1 MRCRSYGAARTLHL
15 RSYKDFTPTELVFAS
30 KRPSPTDESA
40 HIPKRSQELASR
52 LGARSTSKPVTLINR
67 LSPLARHFSLLKS
80 LPVPVAF
87 GLHDDNDWAGAD
99 STAAASSGQLWVS
112 KLGG

>member
-15 RSYKDFTPTELVFAS
+15 RSYKDFTPTELVFAR
-30 KRPSPTDESA
+30 KRTSPTDESA
-40 HIPKRSQELASR
+40 DPKKEP
-52 LGARSTSKPVTLINR
+52 GARRRFANSKASD

-87 GLHDDNDWAGAD
+87 GVHDDNDWAGAD
-99 STAAASSGQLWVS
+99 SKSAATSSQLWAS
-112 KLGG
+112 EMAG

>member
-15 RSYKDFTPTELVFAS
+15 RSYKDFTPTELVFAR

-40 HIPKRSQELASR
+40 DPQKEA
-52 LGARSTSKPVTLINR
+52 GARRRFTNSKASD
-67 LSPLARHFSLLKS
+67 LSPLAGHFSLLNS

-87 GLHDDNDWAGAD
+87 GLHDDNHWAEAD
-99 STAAASSGQLWVS
+99 SKSAASSDQLWVS
-112 KLGG
+112 EMGGDWFR